1 MNPNYVVVIK
11 QDLDKLL
18 ATGFIKLVEQVTWLS
33 LIVVVLKNNSKLRIC
48 INFWKLKVTTKKTRT
63 LEHS

>member
-1 MNPNYVVVIK
+1 MNPNYVVVVK

-33 LIVVVLKNNSKLRIC
+33 LIVVVLKNNGKLRIC
-48 INFWKLKVTTKKTRT
+48 IIFWKLKVATKKTCT
-63 LEHS
+63 L

>member
-63 LEHS
+63 L